1 MSFDGKATAQE
12 RFELLSAYIDNEVTS
27 TEKSQVEQWLKD
39 DLNYRTQYQQ
49 LLKVKRLLLDLPAPS
64 SVSTE
69 LLVSK
74 VIAKIDRRSQRKLAI
89 SGAIMA
95 LVIAIFGS
103 VANNYRLKLADDINN
118 NEEQLILAMEEPIIP
133 MPESLR
139 R

>member
-1 MSFDGKATAQE
+1 MSFDDKTTAQE

-27 TEKSQVEQWLKD
+27 TERSQVEQWLKD
-39 DLNYRTQYQQ
+39 DLSYRTQYQQ
-49 LLKVKRLLLDLPAPS
+49 LLKVKRLLLDLPVPS
-64 SVSTE
+64 CMPTE

-74 VIAKIDRRSQRKLAI
+74 VIAKINKRSQRKLAI
-89 SGAIMA
+89 SGAIVA

-103 VANNYRLKLADDINN
+103 VANNYRLKLADDTN